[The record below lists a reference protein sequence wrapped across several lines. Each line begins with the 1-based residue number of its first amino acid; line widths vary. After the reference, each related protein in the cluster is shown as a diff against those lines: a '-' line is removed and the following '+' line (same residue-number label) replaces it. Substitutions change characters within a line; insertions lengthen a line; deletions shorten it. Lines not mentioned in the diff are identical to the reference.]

1 MGKISEKLKKISA
14 EILKYWEIT
23 YNSIAVRISFVSILF
38 VVAMLFFI
46 PLFFD
51 NSMLK
56 FSLIQKISRATE
68 ADFDINGDV
77 EVSFLPTPT
86 VTINEAVLLNYKYKP
101 TFSKNEE
108 LFNFYA
114 KTIKIKFSILG
125 IYEDK
130 LANGIEFEDGFFEI
144 FSDPKNIVQR
154 NNKITE
160 VLVGYKKLPAV
171 SPTESGL
178 SISNKIFKFSEII
191 DDDFRYYIQKIPY
204 ISFKNCAF
212 SFFNKL
218 GKNKDFNNI
227 NGYLNFSKDYY
238 YGEGTISSEN
248 IVSKFEYQA
257 IFNADSAKPKS
268 YLYISSPNLEV
279 KTKGNFT
286 GENNGLM
293 SSRFIGDTTINIKD
307 FKNFYQTYFAD
318 EKSHIF
324 SKLKSS
330 NSPIKIYS
338 NIENDKEELN
348 FQNIKIESQIVN
360 GGGDLYFAVH
370 KETPIIDVNIDL
382 ENIDLDSIIS
392 QDAIKIENYDL
403 SKTIDENRND
413 KLVDENTIDKTK
425 IVNTPNQQENQTA
438 NNLSNT
444 SSNNQIISNPLQSS
458 PALDFNFKDFDI
470 VGDIKIKTFKFFDNE
485 FKDTNIYVS
494 VNKTGE
500 IMILPAIVKTPGNG
514 SLYIRGI
521 VKDTQTL
528 PKFIGTIDFKGNNL
542 NEVIAWLNLENNNL
556 KFQNLNSFRI
566 FSNVLMLPNYTALNE
581 IYININKNETEIFGD
596 SKIIRENKN
605 ATNIYN
611 FEFSELDFTKYFVF
625 KNDKSFFSNSQS
637 LIKKM
642 MWLNNINSNNQI
654 SLKFNKLIFDQ
665 QEFLDQ
671 RLDIKINHGYFNIDN
686 LILKSPKTDLSA
698 NFKIDL
704 GTTQP
709 TFDLKIFAGKLQ
721 QLNLVNSN
729 QDLTKPVISNDNLK
743 NITNLFRNNEKQN
756 SILEKFYEIPSLES
770 FYGRIDIDVGE
781 FTTKNKKISN
791 IKFNGNLKN
800 GTIES
805 VKNSWQDFNGTL
817 SFDGLID
824 LKETKIINGK
834 FDLKNIEL
842 NKFLKDTLN
851 TDSIGGVAN
860 ISGNIL
866 SVASNA
872 KEFFNDLKSEIRFN
886 CVQPSIKNF
895 GLNDLVKKMF
905 NIKLY
910 QSELKDP
917 EKILFNKDAN
927 TYFKQAKGVI
937 SFKNNAE
944 DTIKI
949 ELNAPATNAILS
961 GTIDSQKMTFDWLFN
976 AVFLTGNSQKQTP
989 INLAIKI
996 KGNANEYSSSA
1007 NTNQIRQ
1014 YLGLQNQTNK
1024 TSKEEFAPKTQEPQ
1038 ASNNSS
1044 SSTNPTVISNNNLP
1058 TQEPQAIN
1066 GAQSTVN
1073 NPIQNQQPLSENI
1086 NPTPKVPDLPS
1097 ANIPSKNPPKN
1108 REEFKVL
1115 ETDE

>member
-1 MGKISEKLKKISA
+1 MGKISDKLKKISA
-14 EILKYWEIT
+14 EILKYWEII
-23 YNSIAVRISFVSILF
+23 YSSNAVRISFFGILF
-38 VVAMLFFI
+38 IVAMLFFI

-68 ADFDINGDV
+68 AEFDINGDV

-101 TFSKNEE
+101 TFSKSEE

-130 LANGIEFEDGFFEI
+130 LANEIEFEDGFFEI

-227 NGYLNFSKDYY
+227 NGYLNFSKNYY
-238 YGEGTISSEN
+238 YGKGTISSEN

-257 IFNADSAKPKS
+257 VFNVNSTKPKS

-286 GENNGLM
+286 SENNGLM

-330 NSPIKIYS
+330 NSPIKIHS
-338 NIENDKEELN
+338 DIENDKEELN
-348 FQNIKIESQIVN
+348 FQNIKIESQIIN
-360 GGGDLYFAVH
+360 GSGDLYFAVN
-370 KETPIIDVNIDL
+370 KETPIIDINIDL
-382 ENIDLDSIIS
+382 ENIDFDSIIS

-403 SKTIDENRND
+403 SKTVFENQTD
-413 KLVDENTIDKTK
+413 KLNDENTIDKTK
-425 IVNTPNQQENQTA
+425 IINTATQQENQTPNNTNASA
-438 NNLSNT
+438 NNNLNSSSAQQLPT
-444 SSNNQIISNPLQSS
+444 SF
-458 PALDFNFKDFDI
+458 DFNLKDFDI
-470 VGDIKIKTFKFFDNE
+470 VGDIRIKTFKFFENE
-485 FKDTNIYVS
+485 FKDTNIYIS

-500 IMILPAIVKTPGNG
+500 IMILPAIVKTPGSG

-542 NEVIAWLNLENNNL
+542 NEVVSWLNLESNNF
-556 KFQNLNSFRI
+556 KFQNLNNFRI
-566 FSNVLMLPNYTALNE
+566 FSNILMLPNYTAFNE
-581 IYININKNETEIFGD
+581 IYVNINKNETEIFGD
-596 SKIIRENKN
+596 SKIIRENKSV
-605 ATNIYN
+605 TNIYN
-611 FEFSELDFTKYFVF
+611 FEFNELDFDKYFII
-625 KNDKSFFSNSQS
+625 KNDKSAFSNSQS

-654 SLKFNKLIFDQ
+654 SLKLNKLIFDQ

-671 RLDIKINHGYFNIDN
+671 RIDLKVNHGYLNIDN
-686 LILKSPKTDLSA
+686 LILKSPKTDLNA

-704 GTTQP
+704 GSNQP
-709 TFDLKIFAGKLQ
+709 TLDLKIFAGKLQ
-721 QLNLVNSN
+721 QLNLNN
-729 QDLTKPVISNDNLK
+729 DKQTLEKPVTNNDNLK
-743 NITNLFRNNEKQN
+743 NITNLFRSNNEKQF
-756 SILEKFYEIPSLES
+756 SFLEKFYEIPSLES
-770 FYGRIDIDVGE
+770 FSGRVDIEIGE

-791 IKFNGNLKN
+791 FKFNGNLKN

-805 VKNSWQDFNGTL
+805 AKNSYQDYNG
-817 SFDGLID
+817 SINFDGLID
-824 LKETKIINGK
+824 IKETKIINGK
-834 FDLKNIEL
+834 LDLKNIEL
-842 NKFLKDTLN
+842 TKFLKDTVN
-851 TDSIGGVAN
+851 TDNIGGIAN
-860 ISGNIL
+860 ISANIL
-866 SVASNA
+866 SVATNA
-872 KEFFNDLKSEIRFN
+872 KEFYRDLKSEIKFN

-905 NIKLY
+905 NTKLY
-910 QSELKDP
+910 QSELKEP
-917 EKILFNKDAN
+917 EKILFNKDSI

-937 SFKNNAE
+937 NFKNNAD
-944 DTIKI
+944 DTIKV

-961 GTIDSQKMTFDWLFN
+961 GIIDSEKKSFDWLFN
-976 AVFLTGNSQKQTP
+976 AVFLTGNLQKQTP

-996 KGNANEYSSSA
+996 KGTANEHSNSA

-1014 YLGLQNQTNK
+1014 YLGLQSQNYNTKSPKEELSNK
-1024 TSKEEFAPKTQEPQ
+1024 TSD
-1038 ASNNSS
+1038 ASVEANNPNPSS
-1044 SSTNPTVISNNNLP
+1044 SNTTSLPGNN
-1058 TQEPQAIN
+1058 T
-1066 GAQSTVN
+1066 
-1073 NPIQNQQPLSENI
+1073 
-1086 NPTPKVPDLPS
+1086 PTPEPKPSNTENPNPQTLNENSASLPPVPNLPS